1 MMTNNVVV
9 ETHYTQNM
17 NRSLAGD
24 SDTYQQC
31 NYQTFQMLVLSVVDP
46 LNTDEIRLKHV
57 HNISENVEI
66 LSTLP
71 NYAIYI
77 DLLVKNFLRSLVE
90 AETVFII
97 PSNAQTIRK
106 QMIEIFHRL
115 PITEAL
121 RPFVKDILSP
131 MFKLLTKENEEN
143 ASLLLRI
150 IVEYMKQFRPQ
161 MIMEVREFLQFVHNV
176 YRQKASALDQIFL
189 TKIFSHPTLTI
200 NEIDVTSVLEQI
212 CTSVK
217 LVVKKIQ
224 NFPVQT
230 SLTTDEPT
238 NPPAHVVTDTF
249 TILSRASHSVK
260 LLAEFPVAIVL
271 LYQLCRQ
278 SLQTEFGELVPLFL
292 RYLTLQPSKE
302 QKSDQKFNMEI
313 YIEFLTTQAKTLSFL
328 AFVGKTYQEQ
338 LALNSD
344 LLVIAIFQLLD
355 GCPPENVQL
364 RKDIIVAAR
373 HFVSSDFRTLFIPHV
388 KRFFDENLLL
398 STGYTARE
406 TLKPLAYNTFGD
418 FFNHIRASLS
428 IEDLQSVLYM
438 YSKMIH
444 DSSLPPTIQVTS
456 LKFLTNIA
464 ESIRQKASEKSRDLL
479 IHVVETL
486 IFKCKSLA
494 KQCTHALNSS
504 NEKSNTPTIPPVN
517 EVDVTTST
525 LNELVQ
531 NMNDITNREKELQCQ
546 QLSLIR
552 FQATSPLI
560 YTLSS
565 NDCRTI
571 LKVLVSSLRH
581 ITWILADVKISDNLV
596 TQPKQ
601 FPPSITILY
610 IKFFKYILQCLIL
623 FFESAPPTN
632 ANGSSSSTTNNTTN
646 ITRNK
651 EEKEIMDMIASVF
664 IVMHKQNYREIFE
677 NNLLYFYQCANKNP
691 NITLIMNTLLQQS
704 PSSTILVELL
714 LEFLLP
720 RINEI
725 GETNNTNNA
734 CLKLFKL
741 VINSVVT
748 TTLANENEKILQPYL
763 KQIILR
769 SIECAQVTQD
779 PYNYFI
785 LLRALFRSIG
795 VGNHELL
802 NQEFLTLLHFLLQRL
817 NEYQSCK
824 HRQNLRELFIEL
836 CLTVPVRLSVLLPY
850 LPLLME
856 PLVNALNGSSTLILQ
871 GLRTLELCVD
881 NLQPDFLYNHILP
894 VRSSLMISLY
904 RLLSHSNNDI
914 AQNTFRILGKLG
926 GNNRRILNEPQQI
939 KYDTED
945 FDSEQEAE
953 IYLQMSF
960 EHETKSISIPLLKI
974 LRTCADQLKSSIAD
988 QHQIKRQAWLIVRS
1002 ILSVLISNDDDHD
1015 LVTHLLNHSS
1025 FLNGNISEC
1034 PLVWNANI
1042 ELKSHYGH
1050 ILLLQCL
1057 HQAATCK
1064 TLADEVL
1071 SILKSTIQHYALV
1084 SLTRQIGP
1092 SSSETY
1098 DTTDNI
1104 DCSTILIDSIVS
1116 CYIDIEDELNA
1127 IGRISFETLLNTLLT
1142 IFNSDYQRIT
1152 KLPILNYLITTLRN
1166 HCHDRM
1172 WYSKQGSCRFLHQL
1186 CLNYFRKETE
1196 WFMKNFS
1203 EILNEFFHVIISLTD
1218 EISSGTLDIISNM
1231 IKEFFEHYTS
1241 IKSNENLNENLIELL
1256 LNYIFS
1262 PIIYIR
1268 NLVYDCLR
1276 QLSYSFQQPILRLIE
1291 PFKSDLI
1298 KKFSSSNILP
1308 FKNQSL
1314 MYQITYLD
1322 VYIYFRTLEP
1332 KISYITLYDDD
1343 LFKDLSTFIFDEND
1357 LIKSS
1362 SYRSLTQ
1369 QQLTLNL
1376 TVLKKLAVRTL
1387 GEYHEQIEYR
1397 DRVLRLFFKI
1407 LTTIQSN
1414 ELQLIAYET
1423 IEKIFTGHQ
1432 NDQLRSRF
1440 VDLYVQKLPFQ
1451 DYEKLNLTPQMA
1463 QTLFCLSKLSP
1474 NSFDERLCEQILN
1487 LIRRLMQTIAQ
1498 TFRSIVDT
1506 QNQYYKSCLIL
1517 LDLLATLPTSSK
1529 KIIESLTMLILKFD
1543 KHLMIESSSACRKY
1557 LVELLIRHPQLS
1569 LDQFINDENRL
1580 QDLQWSRL
1588 FLDLLKSS
1596 SSSNIQTFVR
1606 TNWLDRFRQIL
1617 SDHIVFIETS
1627 QNIPSIICITIRSL
1641 SILAR
1646 TDQLWWSRQHE
1657 LVSLLLRLWRSN
1669 TFQQHS
1675 FLSSEHFD
1683 SFCTKELNNVLNL
1696 CLIYY
1701 QYQPERIRLLLELTR
1716 IYSSIDKLFYPKK
1729 FFSFIQDTIIKT
1741 YSLKWK
1747 RDALLSFISLRN
1759 DESYTLECKS
1769 LFFEYILLPSF
1780 TYEFENNKAQITNE
1794 LFQINA
1800 NNDETIID
1808 LFIRTM
1814 IDKKYLHQI
1823 NDKYRIC
1830 LLRFLCLFLEYKPQL
1845 ICDTNSS
1852 ITNKRDNEKLR
1863 RVMECAYETLSMN
1876 NIDSTFKCQAH
1887 LLLCYIISKYPI
1899 VKRIITNVF
1908 TSLLKSYI
1916 IDAKYLVRQ
1925 ATDLLIPAIPI
1936 RMEDGNEVLAE
1947 YTKKILSDD
1956 AHGNLQLMHIMTI
1969 IVRHQTIYFHV
1980 RYTLANLMIQ
1990 SAQRIAGQQ
1999 TNSMEHKKLA
2009 IDIIE
2014 VIIKWELRKHSEQI
2028 NDQKNFS
2035 RSLIDIMFSFL
2046 IRHACQINIPNMI
2059 PLSQQCIRLFKIAR
2073 KYAWPNVDVKL
2084 TTFERLIHQI
2094 ESSTVAAHNSI
2105 AIAIDLLAFL
2115 ISTFTVIQIKYTMR
2129 TLKRSLITC
2138 VSITNNP
2145 RLVESMQNL
2154 FSKLIVQ
2161 IPIEPP
2167 AAIIPTTATNTQ
2179 QGLSPQLVQATLAS
2193 LATASTAMGQNQ
2205 QTILTN
2211 NLPLSSHTMSKS
2223 EDIEQFYTIIT
2234 KTIIDNMNNTPTSI
2248 VNTTD
2253 R

>member
-1 MMTNNVVV
+1 MANNVIVD
-9 ETHYTQNM
+9 THYTQNM
-17 NRSLAGD
+17 NRSVTSD
-24 SDTYQQC
+24 SETYQQC
-31 NYQTFQMLVLSVVDP
+31 NYQQFQMLVHSVVDQ
-46 LNTDEIRLKHV
+46 LNTDEVRLKHLQ
-57 HNISENVEI
+57 NISDNIEV

-71 NYAIYI
+71 NYPAYI
-77 DLLVKNFLRSLVE
+77 DLLVKNFLRSLIE
-90 AETVFII
+90 TDTVFII

-115 PITEAL
+115 PISEVL

-131 MFKLLTKENEEN
+131 IFKLLTKENEEN
-143 ASLLLRI
+143 ALLLLRI

-161 MIMEVREFLQFVHNV
+161 MINEVREFLQFVHNV
-176 YRQKASALDQIFL
+176 YRQKASALDQIFT
-189 TKIFSHPTLTI
+189 TKTFSYPTMTI
-200 NEIDVTSVLEQI
+200 NEIDIINIIEQI
-212 CTSVK
+212 CSSVQ
-217 LVVKKIQ
+217 LTVKKIQ
-224 NFPVQT
+224 NLPTQS
-230 SLTTDEPT
+230 SLTTDDTT
-238 NPPAHVVTDTF
+238 NSSSPQVVLDTF

-278 SLQTEFGELVPLFL
+278 SLQIEFGDLVPLFL
-292 RYLTLQPSKE
+292 RYLTLQPNKE
-302 QKSDQKFNMEI
+302 QKSDSKFNMEI

-328 AFVGKTYQEQ
+328 AFVGKTYQDQ
-338 LALNSD
+338 LASNSE
-344 LLVIAIFQLLD
+344 LLVIALLQLLD

-373 HFVSSDFRTLFIPHV
+373 HFLSSDLRTLFVPHV

-398 STGYTARE
+398 SIGYTARE

-418 FFNHIRASLS
+418 FFNHIRTNLS

-444 DSSLPPTIQVTS
+444 DSSLPPSIQVMS

-464 ESIRQKASEKSRDLL
+464 ESIRQKGTEKSRDLL
-479 IHVVETL
+479 IRIVEIL

-494 KQCTHALNSS
+494 KQCTHLSNSS
-504 NEKSNTPTIPPVN
+504 TEKSTTPTIPLVP

-525 LNELVQ
+525 INELVQ
-531 NMNDITNREKELQCQ
+531 NMNDITNREKELQRQ

-560 YTLSS
+560 FTLLSS
-565 NDCRTI
+565 DCRTL

-581 ITWILADVKISDNLV
+581 ITWILADVKISSENLV

-601 FPPSITILY
+601 FTPSITILY

-623 FFESAPPTN
+623 FFDSTTTVN
-632 ANGSSSSTTNNTTN
+632 SNGNSSTINNSTNL
-646 ITRNK
+646 TRNK

-769 SIECAQVTQD
+769 SIECAQLTQD

-824 HRQNLRELFIEL
+824 HRQHLRELFIEL

-904 RLLSHSNNDI
+904 RLLNHINNDI
-914 AQNTFRILGKLG
+914 SQNTFRILGKLG

-939 KYDTED
+939 KYDNEG
-945 FDSEQEAE
+945 FDNEQQNE
-953 IYLQMSF
+953 IYVQMSF
-960 EHETKSISIPLLKI
+960 ENELKSISIPLLKI
-974 LRTCADQLKSSIAD
+974 LRTCSDQLKSSSSD
-988 QHQIKRQAWLIVRS
+988 QNQIKRQAWLIIRS
-1002 ILSVLISNDDDHD
+1002 VLSVLISNDDDHD
-1015 LVTHLLNHSS
+1015 LITHLLNHSS
-1025 FLNGNISEC
+1025 FLNGKISEY
-1034 PLVWNANI
+1034 PPIWNTSI
-1042 ELKSHYGH
+1042 EMKSRHGH

-1064 TLADEVL
+1064 TLPDDVL
-1071 SILKSTIQHYALV
+1071 STLKSTIQHYTLV
-1084 SLTRQIGP
+1084 SVTQQTGP
-1092 SSSETY
+1092 LSSDTY
-1098 DTTDNI
+1098 NTNENI

-1116 CYIDIEDELNA
+1116 CYIDIDDELNS
-1127 IGRISFETLLNTLLT
+1127 IGRVSFEKLFNTLCI
-1142 IFNSDYQRIT
+1142 IFNNDYQRIT
-1152 KLPILNYLITTLRN
+1152 QLPLIDYLINTLYN

-1172 WYSKQGSCRFLHQL
+1172 WYSKQGSCRFLYDL
-1186 CLNYFRKETE
+1186 CIKYFPKENE
-1196 WFMKNFS
+1196 WFLENFNK
-1203 EILNEFFHVIISLTD
+1203 IFHGFFHVIISLTD

-1231 IKEFFEHYTS
+1231 IKEFLNKYVL
-1241 IKSNENLNENLIELL
+1241 IKSSENIIELL

-1262 PIIYIR
+1262 PINYIR
-1268 NLVYDCLR
+1268 NLIYDCLR
-1276 QLSYSFQQPILRLIE
+1276 QLSNLYQQSISRLIE
-1291 PFKSDLI
+1291 PFKNELI
-1298 KKFSSSNILP
+1298 KKFSSLNILP

-1314 MYQITYLD
+1314 IYQITYLD
-1322 VYIYFRTLEP
+1322 VYIYFRTIEP
-1332 KISYITLYDDD
+1332 KISYIQLFDND
-1343 LFKDLSTFIFDEND
+1343 LFKELTTLILEDND
-1357 LIKSS
+1357 NLCKLS

-1369 QQLTLNL
+1369 QQLILNIIL
-1376 TVLKKLAVRTL
+1376 LKKLSLRTI

-1397 DRVLRLFFKI
+1397 DQVLRFFYKI
-1407 LTTIQSN
+1407 LITIQSN
-1414 ELQLIAYET
+1414 ELQLIAYES
-1423 IEKIFTGHQ
+1423 IEKIFNGHQ
-1432 NDQLRSRF
+1432 NDQYRVLF
-1440 VDLYVQKLPFQ
+1440 VDSYMQQISFY
-1451 DYEKLNLTPQMA
+1451 DNEKLNLTPQIA
-1463 QTLFCLSKLSP
+1463 QTLFYLSKLSP
-1474 NSFDERLCEQILN
+1474 NSFDERPCEQIFN
-1487 LIRRLMQTIAQ
+1487 LIRKLIQTVAQ
-1498 TFRSIVDT
+1498 TFRSSFDI
-1506 QNQYYKSCLIL
+1506 QNQFYKTCLIL

-1529 KIIESLTMLILKFD
+1529 KIIESLTILILKFD
-1543 KHLMIESSSACRKY
+1543 KHFMIESSSACRKH
-1557 LVELLIRHPQLS
+1557 LIELLTRHPQLS

-1580 QDLQWSRL
+1580 RDLQWSRL

-1596 SSSNIQTFVR
+1596 SSTNIQTFVR

-1617 SDHIVFIETS
+1617 SEHIVFIETNH
-1627 QNIPSIICITIRSL
+1627 NIPSIICITIRSL
-1641 SILAR
+1641 AILAR

-1675 FLSSEHFD
+1675 FISSEHFD
-1683 SFCTKELNNVLNL
+1683 SFCSKELNNVLNL

-1716 IYSSIDKLFYPKK
+1716 IYSCTEKLFYPKK
-1729 FFSFIQDTIIKT
+1729 FFHFIQEVVIKT

-1747 RDALLSFISLRN
+1747 RDTLSSFILLRN

-1780 TYEFENNKAQITNE
+1780 TYEFENNKSQITNE
-1794 LFQINA
+1794 LFQINP
-1800 NNDETIID
+1800 NTDETIID

-1814 IDKKYLHQI
+1814 IDTKYLHQI

-1830 LLRFLCLFLEYKPQL
+1830 LLRFLCLFLEYNPQI
-1845 ICDTNSS
+1845 ICDTNSTT
-1852 ITNKRDNEKLR
+1852 TNKRDNEKIR
-1863 RVMECAYETLSMN
+1863 RLMECAYGTLLMN
-1876 NIDSTFKCQAH
+1876 NIDPTYKCQAH
-1887 LLLCYIISKYPI
+1887 LLLCYIISKYSI
-1899 VKRIITNVF
+1899 VKKIIMHVF
-1908 TSLLKSYI
+1908 NSLLKSYI

-1936 RMEDGNEVLAE
+1936 RIDDGYEILA
-1947 YTKKILSDD
+1947 YCTKKILSDD
-1956 AHGNLQLMHIMTI
+1956 AHGNLQLIHIMTI
-1969 IVRHQTIYFHV
+1969 IVRHQIIYFHV

-1990 SAQRIAGQQ
+1990 SAQKIAGQQ
-1999 TNSMEHKKLA
+1999 TNSVEQKKLA

-2014 VIIKWELRKHSEQI
+2014 VIIKWELRKHFEQI
-2028 NDQKNFS
+2028 NDQRTFN
-2035 RSLIDIMFSFL
+2035 RSLIDTIFVFL
-2046 IRHACQINIPNMI
+2046 IRHACQINMQNMI

-2073 KYAWPNVDVKL
+2073 KFAWPNIDVKL
-2084 TTFERLIHQI
+2084 ATFERLIHQI
-2094 ESSTVAAHNSI
+2094 ESPNVTAHNSI

-2138 VSITNNP
+2138 VSITNNA

-2154 FSKLIVQ
+2154 FSKLIIQ

-2167 AAIIPTTATNTQ
+2167 AAIIPTTATNNQ
-2179 QGLSPQLVQATLAS
+2179 SGLPTQLVQATLAS
-2193 LATASTAMGQNQ
+2193 LATASTPA
-2205 QTILTN
+2205 N
-2211 NLPLSSHTMSKS
+2211 NLHLSTSIINKS
-2223 EDIEQFYTIIT
+2223 EDIEQFYTVIT
-2234 KTIIDNMNNTPTSI
+2234 KTIIDNMNSTATSI

-2253 R
+2253 RYE

>member
-1 MMTNNVVV
+1 MANNVVV

-17 NRSLAGD
+17 NRSLAAD
-24 SDTYQQC
+24 SETYQQC

-46 LNTDEIRLKHV
+46 LNTDEVRLKHL
-57 HNISENVEI
+57 HNIAENIEI

-71 NYAIYI
+71 NYAVYI
-77 DLLVKNFLRSLVE
+77 DLLVKNLLRSLIE
-90 AETVFII
+90 TDTVFII

-121 RPFVKDILSP
+121 RGFVKDILSP

-143 ASLLLRI
+143 ALLLLRI

-189 TKIFSHPTLTI
+189 TKTFSHPTITI
-200 NEIDVTSVLEQI
+200 NEIDLSTIIEQI

-217 LVVKKIQ
+217 LIVKKIQ
-224 NFPVQT
+224 NFPVQ
-230 SLTTDEPT
+230 SSITTDEAT
-238 NPPAHVVTDTF
+238 NSTPHIVTDTF

-278 SLQTEFGELVPLFL
+278 SLQAEFGELVPLFL

-302 QKSDQKFNMEI
+302 QKNDPKFNMEI

-344 LLVIAIFQLLD
+344 LLVLAIFQLLD

-398 STGYTARE
+398 STG
-406 TLKPLAYNTFGD
+406 P
-418 FFNHIRASLS
+418 
-428 IEDLQSVLYM
+428 
-438 YSKMIH
+438 
-444 DSSLPPTIQVTS
+444 
-456 LKFLTNIA
+456 
-464 ESIRQKASEKSRDLL
+464 
-479 IHVVETL
+479 
-486 IFKCKSLA
+486 
-494 KQCTHALNSS
+494 
-504 NEKSNTPTIPPVN
+504 
-517 EVDVTTST
+517 
-525 LNELVQ
+525 
-531 NMNDITNREKELQCQ
+531 
-546 QLSLIR
+546 
-552 FQATSPLI
+552 
-560 YTLSS
+560 LSS
-565 NDCRTI
+565 D
-571 LKVLVSSLRH
+571 
-581 ITWILADVKISDNLV
+581 
-596 TQPKQ
+596 
-601 FPPSITILY
+601 
-610 IKFFKYILQCLIL
+610 
-623 FFESAPPTN
+623 
-632 ANGSSSSTTNNTTN
+632 
-646 ITRNK
+646 
-651 EEKEIMDMIASVF
+651 
-664 IVMHKQNYREIFE
+664 
-677 NNLLYFYQCANKNP
+677 
-691 NITLIMNTLLQQS
+691 
-704 PSSTILVELL
+704 
-714 LEFLLP
+714 
-720 RINEI
+720 
-725 GETNNTNNA
+725 
-734 CLKLFKL
+734 
-741 VINSVVT
+741 
-748 TTLANENEKILQPYL
+748 
-763 KQIILR
+763 
-769 SIECAQVTQD
+769 
-779 PYNYFI
+779 
-785 LLRALFRSIG
+785 
-795 VGNHELL
+795 
-802 NQEFLTLLHFLLQRL
+802 
-817 NEYQSCK
+817 
-824 HRQNLRELFIEL
+824 
-836 CLTVPVRLSVLLPY
+836 
-850 LPLLME
+850 
-856 PLVNALNGSSTLILQ
+856 
-871 GLRTLELCVD
+871 
-881 NLQPDFLYNHILP
+881 
-894 VRSSLMISLY
+894 
-904 RLLSHSNNDI
+904 
-914 AQNTFRILGKLG
+914 
-926 GNNRRILNEPQQI
+926 
-939 KYDTED
+939 
-945 FDSEQEAE
+945 
-953 IYLQMSF
+953 
-960 EHETKSISIPLLKI
+960 
-974 LRTCADQLKSSIAD
+974 
-988 QHQIKRQAWLIVRS
+988 
-1002 ILSVLISNDDDHD
+1002 
-1015 LVTHLLNHSS
+1015 
-1025 FLNGNISEC
+1025 
-1034 PLVWNANI
+1034 
-1042 ELKSHYGH
+1042 
-1050 ILLLQCL
+1050 
-1057 HQAATCK
+1057 
-1064 TLADEVL
+1064 
-1071 SILKSTIQHYALV
+1071 
-1084 SLTRQIGP
+1084 
-1092 SSSETY
+1092 TY
-1098 DTTDNI
+1098 DTNDTI
-1104 DCSTILIDSIVS
+1104 DCSVILIDSIVF
-1116 CYIDIEDELNA
+1116 CYIDIDDELNS
-1127 IGRISFETLLNTLLT
+1127 IGRISFETLFNTLLI
-1142 IFNSDYQRIT
+1142 IFNNDYQRIT
-1152 KLPILNYLITTLRN
+1152 QLPLINYLIHTLCN
-1166 HCHDRM
+1166 HCYDRM

-1186 CLNYFRKETE
+1186 CLHYFRQETN
-1196 WFMKNFS
+1196 WFLENLNQ
-1203 EILNEFFHVIISLTD
+1203 ILNGFFHVIISLND

-1231 IKEFFEHYTS
+1231 IKEFLEYYAQ

-1256 LNYIFS
+1256 LNYLFS
-1262 PIIYIR
+1262 PISYVR
-1268 NLVYDCLR
+1268 NLIYDCLR
-1276 QLSYSFQQPILRLIE
+1276 QLSFLFQQTILRLIE
-1291 PFKSDLI
+1291 PFRNDLI

-1322 VYIYFRTLEP
+1322 IYIYFRTLEP
-1332 KISYITLYDDD
+1332 KITYITLYDDD
-1343 LFKDLSTFIFDEND
+1343 LFKELTTFLFDEND

-1369 QQLTLNL
+1369 QQLTLNIIL
-1376 TVLKKLAVRTL
+1376 LKKLSIRTL
-1387 GEYHEQIEYR
+1387 GEYYEQIEYR
-1397 DRVLRLFFKI
+1397 DRVLRLFYKI
-1407 LTTIQSN
+1407 LTTIPSN
-1414 ELQLIAYET
+1414 ELQLIVYES
-1423 IEKIFTGHQ
+1423 IEKIFNGHQ
-1432 NDQLRSRF
+1432 NEQLRLRF
-1440 VDLYVQKLPFQ
+1440 VDLYIQKIPFH
-1451 DYEKLNLTPQMA
+1451 DYEKLNLTPQIA
-1463 QTLFCLSKLSP
+1463 QTLFYLSKLSP

-1487 LIRRLMQTIAQ
+1487 LIRRLMQNIAQ
-1498 TFRSIVDT
+1498 TFRSIIDT
-1506 QNQYYKSCLIL
+1506 QNQFYKTCLIL
-1517 LDLLATLPTSSK
+1517 LDLLAILPSSSK
-1529 KIIESLTMLILKFD
+1529 KIIESLTILILKFD

-1557 LVELLIRHPQLS
+1557 LIELLVRHPQLS

-1617 SDHIVFIETS
+1617 SDHIVFIETT

-1716 IYSSIDKLFYPKK
+1716 IYTCIEKLFYPKK
-1729 FFSFIQDTIIKT
+1729 FFHFIQDIIIKT

-1780 TYEFENNKAQITNE
+1780 TYEFENNKIQINNE
-1794 LFQINA
+1794 LFQINS
-1800 NNDETIID
+1800 NSDETIID

-1852 ITNKRDNEKLR
+1852 LTNKRDNEKLR

-1916 IDAKYLVRQ
+1916 IDAKYLIRQ

-1936 RMEDGNEVLAE
+1936 RMDDGYDVLAE

-1980 RYTLANLMIQ
+1980 RYILANLMIQ
-1990 SAQRIAGQQ
+1990 SAQKIASQQ
-1999 TNSMEHKKLA
+1999 SNSMEHKKLA

-2014 VIIKWELRKHSEQI
+2014 VIIKWELRKHHEQT
-2028 NDQKNFS
+2028 NDQKNFN
-2035 RSLIDIMFSFL
+2035 RALIDTIFNFL
-2046 IRHACQINIPNMI
+2046 IRHACQINLQNML

-2073 KYAWPNVDVKL
+2073 KFAWPNVDVKL

-2094 ESSTVAAHNSI
+2094 ESPNITAHNSI

-2138 VSITNNP
+2138 VSITNYP

-2154 FSKLIVQ
+2154 FSKLIIQ

-2193 LATASTAMGQNQ
+2193 LATATTNNQ
-2205 QTILTN
+2205 QSILTN
-2211 NLPLSSHTMSKS
+2211 NVPISTHTISKS

-2234 KTIIDNMNNTPTSI
+2234 KTIIDNMNSTPTSI